1 MEKLKPV
8 NETSRVISIDLIRGI
23 AVLAIL
29 LMNIVS
35 FSNIGMGYMN
45 PKLGA
50 GIDDYNG
57 VIHGFN
63 YLFADMRFISIFS
76 ILFGV
81 GMMIFSDNIIRKGKK
96 AGLFHYRRMIFLL
109 IIGLI
114 HAYLIW
120 MGDILV
126 IYALCGSIVFLMRK
140 WSNKRLII
148 IGSILF
154 IIPYLLSLLTY
165 YGTPKEMLSQI
176 FAFWT
181 PTEGDIVNEISGYRG
196 SFSEQMAIRVPAA
209 ISLQTYVFL
218 MEQSWRVLS
227 MMMLGIVLYRT
238 GFISAKKS
246 TATYT
251 NIFITTFISGLL
263 ISGSGLYQS
272 YAHNWEGVWQM
283 NIGKYYNYF
292 ASVLMAISYIA
303 VIAIWSKNNGLRWL
317 QRSLIAAGRMA
328 FTNYILTSVICGFI
342 FYGHGFG
349 LFGTFDRLE
358 QLAVVIGVWI
368 VLLTISPLILNRFK
382 QGPLEWVWRKVTYL

>member
-1 MEKLKPV
+1 MKKLKPV

-57 VIHGFN
+57 IIHGFN

-148 IGSILF
+148 IGSIFF

-196 SFSEQMAIRVPAA
+196 SLSEQMAIRVPAA

-238 GFISAKKS
+238 GFILAKKS

-251 NIFITTFISGLL
+251 KIFIITFISGLL

-283 NIGKYYNYF
+283 KYGNT
-292 ASVLMAISYIA
+292 I
-303 VIAIWSKNNGLRWL
+303 
-317 QRSLIAAGRMA
+317 
-328 FTNYILTSVICGFI
+328 TILL
-342 FYGHGFG
+342 
-349 LFGTFDRLE
+349 LF
-358 QLAVVIGVWI
+358 
-368 VLLTISPLILNRFK
+368 
-382 QGPLEWVWRKVTYL
+382 

>member
-1 MEKLKPV
+1 MEKLKPI
-8 NETSRVISIDLIRGI
+8 NESNRVVSIDLLRGI

-50 GIDDYNG
+50 GIDGYNG
-57 VIHGFN
+57 IIHAFN
-63 YLFADMRFISIFS
+63 YLFADMKFISIFS

-81 GMMIFSDNIIRKGKK
+81 GMMIFSDNIIKKGKR
-96 AGLFHYRRMIFLL
+96 AGIFHYRRMIFLL
-109 IIGLI
+109 IVGLI

-126 IYALCGSIVFLMRK
+126 IYAICGSIVFLMRK

-148 IGSILF
+148 IGSIFF
-154 IIPYLLSLLTY
+154 IVPFLLSLLTY
-165 YGTPKEMLSQI
+165 YGTPKEILPQI

-181 PTEGDIVNEISGYRG
+181 PTEGDIINEISGYRG
-196 SFSEQMAIRVPAA
+196 SFSEQMDIRIPAA
-209 ISLQTYVFL
+209 IMLQTFVFL
-218 MEQSWRVLS
+218 FEQSWRVMP
-227 MMMLGIVLYRT
+227 MMMLGIIMYRT

-246 TATYT
+246 TTTYT
-251 NIFITTFISGLL
+251 KIFLITFISGLL
-263 ISGSGLYQS
+263 ISGSGLYLS

-317 QRSLIAAGRMA
+317 QRSFIAAGRMA

-358 QLAVVIGVWI
+358 QLVVVIGVWI
-368 VLLTISPLILNRFK
+368 VLLTISPLIMRRFK
-382 QGPLEWVWRKVTYL
+382 QGPLEWLWRKVTYL